1 MKAGL
6 VCYNI
11 DEKERVESEI
21 IKQNAAQERRNL
33 YESAG
38 RKICKTWL

>member
-11 DEKERVESEI
+11 DGKKRTASEM
-21 IKQNAAQERRNL
+21 IKQDAAQERRNL